1 MWTGSLSLQSKQ
13 CNPCIQGHLISSWV
27 MDGCLIHPW
36 MAVSSISTTKSYL
49 WFSTVLG
56 FGTAEHGRVQLSF
69 GTMGQFCS
77 GGSLLRHGGQ
87 GGSFSSLSTHI
98 TFHTVMWGKGG
109 EERLTQVISE
119 NVNWGCKLGFLKNL
133 CGPPQI
139 CMYPFDF

>member
-77 GGSLLRHGGQ
+77 GGSLLRHGGR
-87 GGSFSSLSTHI
+87 GGPFPPYPHTSHFTLFCGGKVERKDSHRSSLRMST
-98 TFHTVMWGKGG
+98 GAA
-109 EERLTQVISE
+109 
-119 NVNWGCKLGFLKNL
+119 NWAF
-133 CGPPQI
+133 
-139 CMYPFDF
+139 